1 MNTATVRQIRNAF
14 PSVLRLIRNGQSV
27 AITSR
32 RKVVATLIPPTA
44 KKTSSRVR
52 PWGNLEARFAAI
64 QKQPMLRLSGA
75 EMLAEER
82 DRY

>member
-1 MNTATVRQIRNAF
+1 MKTATVRQIRNAF
-14 PSVLRLIRNGQSV
+14 PSVLRLIRNGESV

-32 RKVVATLIPPTA
+32 RKVVATLSPPTA
-44 KKTSSRVR
+44 PKKSGHVR
-52 PWGNLEARFAAI
+52 PWANLEARFAAI

>member
-1 MNTATVRQIRNAF
+1 MKTATVRQIRNAF
-14 PSVLRLIRNGQSV
+14 PSVLRLIRNGESV

-44 KKTSSRVR
+44 NKTSCRIR
-52 PWGNLEARFAAI
+52 PWANLEARFVVI
-64 QKQPMLRLSGA
+64 QKQPMLRLTGA

-82 DRY
+82 DRF

>member
-1 MNTATVRQIRNAF
+1 MKTATVRQIRNAF
-14 PSVLRLIRNGQSV
+14 PSVLRIIRNGESV

-44 KKTSSRVR
+44 NKTARRIR
-52 PWGNLEARFAAI
+52 PWANLEARFAAI